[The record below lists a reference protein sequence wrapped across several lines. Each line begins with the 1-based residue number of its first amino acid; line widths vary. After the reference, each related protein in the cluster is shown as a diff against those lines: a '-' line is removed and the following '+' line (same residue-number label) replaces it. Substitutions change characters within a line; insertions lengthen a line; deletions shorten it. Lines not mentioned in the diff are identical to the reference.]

1 MFTHRY
7 DKTDRPIHFH
17 PEEARQLVVSCSRT
31 GTKLPMA
38 LWFAARLFEELD
50 TLAVR
55 RLSANRMELCRA
67 QESWD
72 RGIEPDNGRWVE
84 AGVDGDSAFW
94 VSNAAMALT
103 NLMQTYADDIISLIS
118 IYDEIAPETGDA
130 RAARAALEAAQLE
143 PWPREPGTT
152 PPMVYTHAA
161 QWFSRLRDQDTD
173 PAFRR
178 LRECVKYLIDRPHTL
193 ERALDEQNRALDLE
207 GV

>member
-1 MFTHRY
+1 MFTHRS

-31 GTKLPMA
+31 GTKLPLA
-38 LWFAARLFEELD
+38 LSIAARLFEELD

-55 RLSANRMELCRA
+55 RLCANRMELARA

-72 RGIEPDNGRWVE
+72 RGIEPQNGRWFE
-84 AGVDGDSAFW
+84 ADVDGETSFW

-103 NLMQTYADDIISLIS
+103 QLMQTYADDIMSLIS
-118 IYDEIAPETGDA
+118 IYDEMAPKTAEA

-152 PPMVYTHAA
+152 PPTVYTHAS
-161 QWFSRLRDQDTD
+161 QWLSRLRDQDTD
-173 PAFRR
+173 PAVQRFRD
-178 LRECVKYLIDRPHTL
+178 CIQYLTDRPHTL
-193 ERALDEQNRALDLE
+193 ERALDEQNRALELE